1 MNPYTSLR
9 APGALKHV
17 CARHFRTGLP
27 TKYMRLTVGFRGL
40 QNAVRPLTLNRHPM
54 SIRLYSSIPP
64 EIETT
69 SVQEKQTPLDTFS
82 ESEKKPSP
90 TPSPETSVTDEV
102 KSPSAAPVNETP
114 SIEANENTLADGDG
128 TAFSDGKENST
139 ATTNETSTTDSATVD
154 QKTNVDF
161 DSIPKNA
168 ARRFISRTVFP
179 QGKLPV
185 PIVPPSR
192 YEAKIRGYILIYAK
206 DILYGPNLVEVLF
219 SDGHRGLYPYSWLNS
234 HANLTV
240 ERKTFSAPFKFREF
254 SSYNPDQDSYPE
266 VEYSEV
272 MSDDAALLRWFD
284 EIYKWGFCFV
294 KGVPVNPES
303 TKALL
308 ERIAFIRHTHYGG
321 FWDFT
326 SDLTFKDTAYTT
338 EFLGAHTDNTY
349 FTDPARLQLLHL
361 LSHTD
366 GHGGASLL
374 VDGFKAAAIMR
385 QENPKHCGV
394 LAATKQP
401 YHSSGNEDVCI
412 QPVEQAPV
420 FKIHPELNRLYQ
432 IRWNNYDR
440 AAKRNWGLKEQN
452 RWYNAA
458 RHFNN
463 IIQRPNVEIWTQ
475 LQPGTALIFDNWR
488 MLHGRS
494 EFTGKRRMCGGYI
507 NNDDFISR
515 YRLLKYGREKVLEN
529 LGNLAFYKGNPAL
542 LL

>member
-1 MNPYTSLR
+1 MS
-9 APGALKHV
+9 V
-17 CARHFRTGLP
+17 SARHFRTGLP

-168 ARRFISRTVFP
+168 ARRFISVRLGP
-179 QGKLPV
+179 LGSN
-185 PIVPPSR
+185 INR
-192 YEAKIRGYILIYAK
+192 YGEF
-206 DILYGPNLVEVLF
+206 GPFFL
-219 SDGHRGLYPYSWLNS
+219 RGLYPYSWLNS